1 MELPHL
7 GKHCT
12 EPTCNLLDFL
22 PMQCDACEKI
32 FCKDHFHY
40 DHHKCESSYKK
51 DVQVPVCPLCG
62 KPVPVPRGET
72 PDIKVG
78 EHIDRDCQSDPAK
91 KKRKAYSNRCSAPKC
106 KQHELMP
113 VICNDCRLNYCLRH
127 RHPLDHNCKGFQKTG
142 RSVSSA
148 GAAAV
153 KRVSANGPSTSR
165 QRNNAAKP
173 VAKAP
178 QQTLLHG
185 LGERRERQQSNIRS
199 MQANLSEDEALA
211 RALQLSQMESKSDKP
226 MTQEEKD
233 LALARQ
239 LQAQEEEERRRR
251 RRGGQ
256 GQRNNSSSES
266 SCKKPSLKLKHNKRG
281 SKKTFAHS
289 SIRSFFK

>member
-1 MELPHL
+1 MIRFPPRRRVVIYPRYRHGLQL
-7 GKHCT
+7 R
-12 EPTCNLLDFL
+12 D
-22 PMQCDACEKI
+22 
-32 FCKDHFHY
+32 
-40 DHHKCESSYKK
+40 
-51 DVQVPVCPLCG
+51 
-62 KPVPVPRGET
+62 KPVPPGRAYQRHVN
-72 PDIKVG
+72 IKTHSGVFSRITTVIYG
-78 EHIDRDCQSDPAK
+78 VFHNAWKSVQQFFQGFRLYTDPCTVDVQWLVLYFCLLLLFVKAILYLVLK
-91 KKRKAYSNRCSAPKC
+91 CAEAYSNRCSAPKC

-127 RHPLDHNCKGFQKTG
+127 RHPIDHNCKGFQGTG

-148 GAAAV
+148 GAAAA

-165 QRNNAAKP
+165 QRNNAARP

-185 LGERRERQQSNIRS
+185 LGKELDRERRERQQSNIRS

-251 RRGGQ
+251 RGGQ

-266 SCKKPSLKLKHNKRG
+266 SCKIS
-281 SKKTFAHS
+281 
-289 SIRSFFK
+289 